1 MTAFNYDDSKGVL
14 TEIGSIATLP
24 DDFDG
29 TSHCA
34 DVHVSPSGKFVY
46 GSNRGHDS
54 IVIFAVDERTGQLTL
69 VGHESTQGEIPRNF
83 AIDPTG
89 SLLLAA
95 NQSSSTIVTFRIES
109 ETGELNPTGQVVE
122 VPTPVCLKP
131 IVIPSS

>member
-1 MTAFNYDDSKGVL
+1 MMPANGVL
-14 TEIGSIATLP
+14 SEIESIATTLP
-24 DDFDG
+24 EDFDG
-29 TSHCA
+29 SSHCA

-54 IVIFAVDERTGQLTL
+54 IVIFAVDENTGQLSL

-95 NQSSSTIVTFRIES
+95 NQSSSTIVTFRIDS
-109 ETGELNPTGQVVE
+109 ETGELSTQRGKWSKYLRQYV
-122 VPTPVCLKP
+122 
-131 IVIPSS
+131 